1 MRTDPAQTN
10 LARTDPAQINPTR
23 TDPAQIDPARIETA
37 RIELARIIKA
47 QTSPQPIPWRASAS
61 CSPTHA
67 PKSAAQPPRSWRIA
81 ALNCSW
87 SPGAVT
93 S

>member
-1 MRTDPAQTN
+1 M
-10 LARTDPAQINPTR
+10 R
-23 TDPAQIDPARIETA
+23 TDPAQIDPAGIEPVRIELARIETV

-47 QTSPQPIPWRASAS
+47 QTSPQPIPWRASVS

-67 PKSAAQPPRSWRIA
+67 PRSAAPPPRCWPIA
-81 ALNCSW
+81 APSCSW
-87 SPGAVT
+87 SPGAVI